1 MRPLVIGL
9 DSSTTAS
16 KALAFDAQG
25 GVVAQSNVK
34 IPLSCPQPGYFEQ
47 DPDDWWRSAARAL
60 SEVAQQINPGR
71 IVALAVSNQRET
83 FVPLDPTGTPLRPA
97 IVWLDERC
105 KDMVEVFSSKVGR
118 TRLHRITGK
127 PPDYAPV
134 LYRLAWMKLHETNLF
149 KKIHRVCDVHTYLAW
164 RLSGEFRT
172 SWASADPLGL
182 MDLRSKT
189 WSQAVL
195 QPLGMDKRQLPEA
208 FCPGTV
214 IGRITP
220 EASRSTGLER
230 GTPIVAGGG
239 DGQCAGLGSNILV
252 STRAY
257 LNLGTAVVAGVF
269 GKRYRADRAFR
280 TMLSCSENGYYYE
293 CSLRAGTFAVD
304 WLLRQVLKIDPAR
317 SPGIYAELESE
328 AKSVKPGSDG
338 VLFLPYLCG
347 AMNPYWDM
355 NARGAFVGLTSY
367 HGRGHLYRAILEGI
381 AFEQALALQA
391 VEAAIGSHVREV
403 ATIGGGSTSD
413 LWCRIFAD
421 VTGKTLEFQRHPEAS
436 ALGAAIAAAVGA
448 RWYPTFS
455 SAAVAMTG
463 HDRIMHPDAQNRKVY
478 RALSVK
484 YSQLYRSLK
493 AFQ

>member
-1 MRPLVIGL
+1 MDRLVIGL
-9 DSSTTAS
+9 DCSTTAS
-16 KALAFDAQG
+16 KAIAFDAHG
-25 GVVAQSNVK
+25 GVVAQSSVK

-47 DPDDWWRSAARAL
+47 DPDDWWRSASKAL
-60 SEVAQQINPGR
+60 LEVTQQVDPGR
-71 IVALAVSNQRET
+71 IVALAISNQRET
-83 FVPLDPTGTPLRPA
+83 FVPLDRAGNPLRPA

-105 KDMVEVFSSKVGR
+105 KDIVDAFSSKVGQS
-118 TRLHRITGK
+118 RLHRITGK

-134 LYRLAWMKLHETNLF
+134 LYRLAWMQLHEKELF
-149 KKIHRVCDVHTYLAW
+149 RKIHRICDVHTYLAW
-164 RLSGEFRT
+164 KLCGEFKT

-182 MDLRSKT
+182 LDLQSKT
-189 WSQAVL
+189 WSPTVL
-195 QPLGMDKRQLPEA
+195 RPLGMDKGQFPEA

-214 IGRITP
+214 LGRTTP
-220 EASRSTGLER
+220 EISRSTGLER
-230 GTPIVAGGG
+230 GTPVVAGGG

-269 GKRYRADRAFR
+269 GKRYRANRAFR
-280 TMLSCSENGYYYE
+280 TMLSCAENGYYYE

-304 WLLRQVLKIDPAR
+304 WLLRQILKIDPAR
-317 SPGIYAELESE
+317 SPGIYEELESE

-338 VLFLPYLCG
+338 ALFLPYLCG

-355 NARGAFVGLTSY
+355 NAKGAFVGLTSS
-367 HGRGHLYRAILEGI
+367 HGRAHLYRAILEGI

-391 VEAAIGSHVREV
+391 VEEAIGTRVRQV
-403 ATIGGGSTSD
+403 AVIGGGSASD
-413 LWCRIFAD
+413 LWCQIFAD

-448 RWYPTFS
+448 KWYPTFS
-455 SAAVAMTG
+455 SAAAAMTG

-478 RALSVK
+478 RGPSVK
-484 YSQLYRSLK
+484 YRKLYRSLK
-493 AFQ
+493 PFE